1 MKKAITKI
9 FAVLLAVTAMFTFV
23 TLNVNA
29 AEERSYKYTSIKDT
43 ELNTELMGYL
53 HYFYDSSN
61 PSRVTKTYAVSDFVS
76 SQAAAL
82 TSSSV
87 YVFTMITITF
97 TNGNSVTYYSR
108 SQPFF
113 ISNGII
119 HHGDAMMASYP
130 YVHSSAYAIT
140 TIIAQHALCTYNSS
154 AHTGDYHDDGF
165 FNVEYPM
172 AGERVIYSGTTS
184 YLG

>member
-87 YVFTMITITF
+87 YVFTNITITF
-97 TNGNSVTYYSR
+97 TSGNPVTLHSR
-108 SQPFF
+108 SQPFT
-113 ISNGII
+113 ITNGVV
-119 HHGDAMMASYP
+119 HYGDARLSSYP
-130 YVHSSAYAIT
+130 YVPSASQTIK
-140 TIIAQHALCTYNSS
+140 TIIVQHGLCTYNSS
-154 AHTGDYHDDGF
+154 AHTGDYYDDSV
-165 FNVEYPM
+165 FNIEYPM
-172 AGERVIYSGTTS
+172 TGERVIYSGTTS